1 MINFRKAE
9 ISDINSILDLNN
21 DLCKFEMEEGF
32 DNYIK
37 DWSISDE
44 SREYFLDLIKNQFVI
59 VAEEDEKIVGYLAGS
74 INEEGA
80 YSYYEGKTAEL
91 QNMFILND
99 YRKFGIGSKL
109 INDFE
114 NWCKENQV
122 KRMMVTASI
131 DNESAQ
137 CFYRKNG
144 FKNINIT
151 LKKEL

>member
-9 ISDINSILDLNN
+9 ISDINSILNLNN
-21 DLCKFEMEEGF
+21 DLCKFEMDEGF

-37 DWSISDE
+37 DWSLSDE
-44 SREYFLDLIKNQFVI
+44 SREYFLDLIKSHFVI
-59 VAEEDEKIVGYLAGS
+59 VAEENEKIVGYLAGS

-91 QNMFILND
+91 QNMFIMPN
-99 YRKFGIGSKL
+99 YRKFGVGSKL
-109 INDFE
+109 IYEFE
-114 NWCKENQV
+114 NWSKENQV

-131 DNESAQ
+131 DNEVAQ
-137 CFYRKNG
+137 RFYRKNG
-144 FKNINIT
+144 FKNINVT

>member
-9 ISDINSILDLNN
+9 ISDINSILNLNN

-37 DWSISDE
+37 DWSLCDE
-44 SREYFLDLIKNQFVI
+44 SREYFLDLIKNHFVI
-59 VAEEDEKIVGYLAGS
+59 VAEKNEKIVGYLAGS

-109 INDFE
+109 INNFE
-114 NWCKENQV
+114 NWCKDNQV
-122 KRMMVTASI
+122 KRMMVTHPLAMSQLN
-131 DNESAQ
+131 DFTEKMA
-137 CFYRKNG
+137 
-144 FKNINIT
+144 
-151 LKKEL
+151 LKILT